1 MKVKGDKMAIKILT
15 DSVADIPK
23 EIAKAL
29 DIEVIPL
36 TVNFEDGSYLDGVEI
51 SRAEFYEK
59 LSKTDKLPTTSQVPP
74 GEFINVFQSLTEN
87 GDEVIAILLSSKLSG
102 TYSSAITA
110 KEYLKD
116 ERITVIDSKHVTFV
130 EGLIVIE
137 AARMARKGCSKSEII
152 ERIFYM
158 IENMEC
164 KFIIDDIEYL
174 KKGGRLTPSQALIGK
189 LLNIK
194 PILTM
199 EDGRLVFHDKV
210 RGKKK
215 AIKWVMNLIRENDYN
230 LDEKIVGL
238 FHSDCNDFLMDL
250 HKELKTN
257 FKVKEIIESN
267 VGAVVGAHAGPGCI
281 AIAFI
286 K

>member
-1 MKVKGDKMAIKILT
+1 MGIKILT

-23 EIAKAL
+23 EIAKTL

-36 TVNFEDGSYLDGVEI
+36 TVNFEEGSYLDGVEI
-51 SRAEFYEK
+51 TGEEFYEK
-59 LSKTDKLPTTSQVPP
+59 LAKAEKLPTTSQVPP
-74 GEFINVFQSLTEN
+74 GEFINAFQRLTEN
-87 GDEVIAILLSSKLSG
+87 DGEVIAILISSKLSG
-102 TYSSAITA
+102 TYSSAVTA
-110 KEYLKD
+110 KEYLKS
-116 ERITVIDSKHVTFV
+116 ERITVIDSKNVSFS

-137 AARMARKGCSKSEII
+137 AARLVKNGSSKSEII
-152 ERIFYM
+152 DRIGYM
-158 IENMEC
+158 VENMEC
-164 KFIIDDIEYL
+164 KYIIDDMEYL

-199 EDGRLVFHDKV
+199 EEGRLVFHNKV

-215 AIKWVMNLIRENDYN
+215 AIKWVMNQLRENNYS
-230 LDEKIVGL
+230 LEEKTVGL
-238 FHSDCNDFLMDL
+238 FHSDCHDFLMDL
-250 HKELKTN
+250 HKELNNN

-281 AIAFI
+281 AITFV